1 MLSPKILLRHLPHTN
16 SELLYRNLSTTEQLD
31 SCRKIIPVEDEFTS
45 KDIDL
50 YKKKKRLPNR
60 ESTRKTNESFV

>member
-50 YKKKKRLPNR
+50 YKKKK
-60 ESTRKTNESFV
+60 KTPQQRVNKENK